1 MKHFKAVQ
9 MYTVRNCVSDVN
21 TLKETFAKIRAIGYD
36 AVQGGFIRGLEVEE
50 YIDIL
55 NNYGLSECWVGGNLD
70 GDLNPIIKNAHALG
84 VTEIG
89 IGTIPEELQST
100 AEGFKKYAEKLND
113 IGRRLFEEGGLAVN
127 YHNHALEFASFGGIN
142 GMDILFEETDSKYVH
157 FTLDTHWITCGGQSP
172 SKWIRR
178 AAGRMPDVHFKD
190 YAINA
195 GATDTVEGVSKRFA
209 EVGQGNI
216 DWEDVVKACKEINIV
231 HYIVEQDT
239 CPGSPFDSLKISFD
253 KLVALGL

>member
-1 MKHFKAVQ
+1 MKHYKAVQ
-9 MYTVRNCVSDVN
+9 MYTVRDFVTNVD
-21 TLKETFAKIRAIGYD
+21 TLKDAFAKIRAIGYD
-36 AVQGGFIRGLEVEE
+36 SVQGGFIRGLEVEE

-55 NNYGLSECWVGGNLD
+55 NAYGLKECSVGGRLD
-70 GDLNPIIKNAHALG
+70 GDLSPIIKNAKALG
-84 VTEIG
+84 VTEVG
-89 IGTIPEELQST
+89 IGTLPQEFQS
-100 AEGFKKYAEKLND
+100 AASGFKQYAKQLND
-113 IGRRLFEEGGLAVN
+113 IGKRLFDEGGITVN

-142 GMDILFEETDSKYVH
+142 GMDILFEETNPQYVH
-157 FTLDTHWITCGGQSP
+157 FTLDTHWIVCGGQSP

-178 AAGRMPDVHFKD
+178 AVGRMSQVHFKD

-195 GATDTVEGVSKRFA
+195 GATDAIEGLSKRFA

-216 DWEDVVKACKEINIV
+216 DWEDVVTACKEINIT

-239 CPGSPFDSLKISFD
+239 CSGSPFDSLKISFD